1 MIKKGAEKNLKYK
14 YCTTEIE
21 RMLTVNTKLIPVI
34 IGATGTISKSL
45 RQFLS
50 NVPGKHEIKAL
61 HKTAILCTAH
71 TLTAGSATVK
81 VQNMFNMGNNM
92 TCSTDCKYRTATTLY
107 MYHRNVVCFRYII
120 VSTVRKDGRN
130 NNNNTVILPLFI

>member
-1 MIKKGAEKNLKYK
+1 
-14 YCTTEIE
+14 
-21 RMLTVNTKLIPVI
+21 MLAVNTKLIPVI

-50 NVPGKHEIKAL
+50 NVPGKHEIKVL
-61 HKTAILCTAH
+61 RKTAILCTAH

-81 VQNMFNMGNNM
+81 VPSIFNMGNNM
-92 TCSTDCKYRTATTLY
+92 TCSTDCKYRTAATLY

-120 VSTVRKDGRN
+120 VSTVRKCGCGGDDDDYDDI
-130 NNNNTVILPLFI
+130 TESATKFLASTYSTL

>member
-14 YCTTEIE
+14 DCTTEIE

-50 NVPGKHEIKAL
+50 NVPGKHEIKVL

-81 VQNMFNMGNNM
+81 VRNMFNMGNNM
-92 TCSTDCKYRTATTLY
+92 TCSTDCKHKTDTGNNRGDWNHLKITQTVPEQRTGKT
-107 MYHRNVVCFRYII
+107 RN
-120 VSTVRKDGRN
+120 
-130 NNNNTVILPLFI
+130 